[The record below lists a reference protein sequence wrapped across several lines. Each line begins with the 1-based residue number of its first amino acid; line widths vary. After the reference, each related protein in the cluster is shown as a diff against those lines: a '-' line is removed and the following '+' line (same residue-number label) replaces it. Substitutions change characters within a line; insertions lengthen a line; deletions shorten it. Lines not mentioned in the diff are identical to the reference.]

1 MSFVSCAPTREIR
14 PGGHGLECKPSRRS
28 SSNAPLEEEPG
39 GGGGG
44 DVALEIH
51 AMGMM
56 LIVEWDESYSAV
68 KNRIMSSDDVGSNKL
83 DPWL

>member
-1 MSFVSCAPTREIR
+1 MGWSVSPRA
-14 PGGHGLECKPSRRS
+14 GHPRGR
-28 SSNAPLEEEPG
+28 A

-68 KNRIMSSDDVGSNKL
+68 KNRIMSGDDVGSNKL

>member
-1 MSFVSCAPTREIR
+1 M
-14 PGGHGLECKPSRRS
+14 
-28 SSNAPLEEEPG
+28 
-39 GGGGG
+39 
-44 DVALEIH
+44 ALEVH

-68 KNRIMSSDDVGSNKL
+68 KNRIMSGDDVGSNKL